1 MNILDVVF
9 PRKCPICSKVLESK
23 KEQICL
29 SCQKILPR
37 VTEPCCARCG
47 KPIAAAEEQYCH
59 DCEEKRRGRDV
70 LKKGSALWVYDSHM
84 KRAMANFKYEGCVE
98 DAVFYVQQLVRFR
111 GQEIMNWRVDAIIP
125 VPLHRRK
132 QWFRGYNQATVLA
145 EELGRHL
152 NLPVLTDMLTRTRYT
167 KPQKGLAPK
176 QRMNNVADAFALT
189 DQGREKAASLS
200 RVLLID
206 DIYTTGATL
215 EACGEVLKKTGVG
228 EIYFICLCIGR
239 DY

>member
-1 MNILDVVF
+1 MNLLDFVF
-9 PRKCPICSKVLESK
+9 PRKCPVCSKALGY
-23 KEQICL
+23 KERQICQT
-29 SCQKILPR
+29 CQKILPR

-47 KPIAAAEEQYCH
+47 KPIPAVEEQYCH
-59 DCEEKRRGRDV
+59 DCEEKRKRPDA
-70 LKKGSALWVYDSHM
+70 LKKGAALWVYDTHM

-98 DAVFYVQQLVRFR
+98 DAAFYVQQLVRFR
-111 GQEIMNWRVDAIIP
+111 GQEIVNWQVDAIIP

-145 EELGRHL
+145 EELGKHL
-152 NLPVLTDMLTRTRYT
+152 HLPVLADVLVRTRYT

-176 QRMNNVADAFALT
+176 QRTGNVAGAFALT
-189 DQGREKAASLS
+189 DQGREKIASLR
-200 RVLLID
+200 RVLLLD

-215 EACGEVLKKTGVG
+215 EACGEVLKRTGVR
-228 EIYFICLCIGR
+228 EVYFICLCIGR